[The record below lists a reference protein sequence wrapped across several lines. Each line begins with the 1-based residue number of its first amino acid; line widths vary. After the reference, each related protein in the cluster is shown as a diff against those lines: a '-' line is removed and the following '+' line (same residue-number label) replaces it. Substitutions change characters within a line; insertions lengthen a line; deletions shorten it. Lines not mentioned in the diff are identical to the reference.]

1 MFWENQTD
9 NSGSNVNNIGKRKPR
24 QANTKWTT
32 KRKSGTSAV
41 EDNAGEQGQ
50 GIEHLDSHD
59 KLVDVIINMVR
70 VIYSMIYI
78 IIEYRTH

>member
-1 MFWENQTD
+1 MVDAFLEKQTH

-24 QANTKWTT
+24 QVNTKWTT
-32 KRKSGTSAV
+32 KRKSGTAAV

-59 KLVDVIINMVR
+59 ELVDIIVNVERMV
-70 VIYSMIYI
+70 YSLNLIKKV
-78 IIEYRTH
+78 